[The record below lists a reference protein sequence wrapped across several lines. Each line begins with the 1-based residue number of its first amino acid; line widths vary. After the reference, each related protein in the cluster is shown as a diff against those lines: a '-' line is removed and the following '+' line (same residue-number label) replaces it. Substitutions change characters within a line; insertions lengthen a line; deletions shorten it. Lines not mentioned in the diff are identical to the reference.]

1 VDRTMRCK
9 WLGLWVGIVFFSV
22 PVSGAE
28 PETAKATPE
37 KLKLQEGF
45 HANLAYEYGGEAL
58 PAEQLKLLEGFQA
71 ELVYSVP
78 KEEQGSWVCLTDDPK
93 GRLIA
98 SDQYGGL
105 YRIDPGRGGSKTR
118 VERLDVDL
126 GHAQGLLYVYE
137 SLYVTVNRDVKKNN
151 RFNRDVGKNRT
162 VNGYVGEGSGFYR
175 LRDTNGDDRF
185 DEVKLLK
192 KFEGVGEHGPHA
204 IVLGP
209 DGKLYI
215 IAGNNTKI
223 PQPIADHSPHR
234 GWAEDLLLP
243 RQPDARGHATG
254 RMAPG
259 GWVARTDKDGREW
272 ELLCAGFRN
281 PYDLAFNEDGELFT
295 FDADMEWDTGTP
307 WYRPTRVLQVVSGGE
322 FGWRYGTGK
331 WPAYFPDSLPA
342 TVNIGLTSPTG
353 VTFGTGAKF
362 PAKYQQA
369 FYILDWS
376 YGTIYA
382 VHLQSR
388 GSSYEGSFEVFVSGK
403 PLPVTDVVINKTDG
417 AMYFTV
423 GGRRAQSGLYRVS
436 YPGYQADGAAAKQG
450 DTSGEEA
457 AAKARRLRRKL
468 ESYHGRVDGEAVDF
482 CWEYLNSAD
491 RHLRYA
497 ARIAIEHQPLGS
509 WKKRAF
515 KEKRIT
521 ASINALL
528 AVARVG
534 QSEDR
539 SVLFNRLW
547 KLPWS
552 TMNEEQTLEAIRVM
566 SLAIVRLGKPG
577 QQQADKLTAAL
588 DRMYPALSDTVNR
601 ELCRSLVYF
610 ESPTV
615 VTKTMELL
623 KKALT
628 QEDQMY
634 YVFILRNMKAG
645 WTEADRKGYFSWLS
659 TAHEKYKGGAS
670 FGGFLENIKADAL
683 QTMTPAEQ
691 VQLADVIEG
700 TEQVV
705 AAVMDKPRQ
714 YVHNW
719 QMQDFAGEL
728 GRVDRG
734 RSFAKGQE
742 AFRVAQCL
750 SCHRFQNEGGV
761 GGHDLTGAG
770 NRFSV
775 AELLESI
782 VHPSRVISDE
792 YQATQITLKKGDF
805 VIGRIENENDSTLVI
820 RTHPLAAETMEVSK
834 RDIVERTLSPISQ
847 MPVGLISILTREEVF
862 DLLAY
867 LRSGGN
873 PADPAFQKAH

>member
-1 VDRTMRCK
+1 MKCK
-9 WLGLWVGIVFFSV
+9 WLGLWVGVVFFCV
-22 PVSGAE
+22 PVYGAE
-28 PETAKATPE
+28 PDTSQATPE

-45 HANLAYEYGGEAL
+45 HADLAYEYGGEAL
-58 PAEQLKLLEGFQA
+58 PAEQLKLQEGFHA

-78 KEEQGSWVCLTDDPK
+78 KEEQGSWVSLTDDPK

-98 SDQYGGL
+98 SDQFGGL
-105 YRIDPGRGGSKTR
+105 YRIDPGRNGSKTR

-126 GHAQGLLYVYE
+126 GHAQGLLYVYD
-137 SLYVTVNRDVKKNN
+137 SLYVTVNGDVKK
-151 RFNRDVGKNRT
+151 DST
-162 VNGYVGEGSGFYR
+162 DNGYVGEGRGFYR
-175 LRDTNGDDRF
+175 LRDTNGDDQF
-185 DEVKLLK
+185 DEVKRLK
-192 KFEGVGEHGPHA
+192 KFEGGGEHGPHG

-209 DGKLYI
+209 DDKLYI

-223 PQPIADHSPHR
+223 PQPIAGHSPHR

-243 RQPDARGHATG
+243 RQPDARGHASG

-272 ELLCAGFRN
+272 ELMCAGFRN

-307 WYRPTRVLQVVSGGE
+307 WYRPTRVCHVVSGGE
-322 FGWRYGTGK
+322 FGWRFGTGK

-342 TVNIGLTSPTG
+342 VVDIGMTSPAG

-362 PAKYQQA
+362 PARYQRA

-376 YGTIYA
+376 YGKIYA
-382 VHLQSR
+382 VYLQSR
-388 GSSYEGSFEVFVSGK
+388 GSSYGGSFEVFVSGK

-436 YPGYQADGAAAKQG
+436 YPGYQAGGAVAKQG
-450 DTSGEEA
+450 DTSGGKA
-457 AAKARRLRRKL
+457 AAKARRLRRQL
-468 ESYHGRVDGEAVDF
+468 ESYHGRVDAKAVEF

-515 KEKRIT
+515 KERRMT

-534 QSEDR
+534 QNADR
-539 SVLFNRLW
+539 SKLFNRLLE
-547 KLPWS
+547 LPWS
-552 TMNEEQTLEAIRVM
+552 TMNEEQTLEALRVM
-566 SLAIVRLGKPG
+566 SLATVRLGQPE
-577 QQQADKLTAAL
+577 QQQVDKLTAAL
-588 DRMYPALSDTVNR
+588 DQLYPAPSGTVNR
-601 ELCRSLVYF
+601 ELCRLLVYF

-615 VTKTMELL
+615 VAKTMELL

-634 YVFILRNMKAG
+634 YVFILRNMNEG
-645 WTEADRKGYFSWLS
+645 WTEANRKGYFSWLS
-659 TAHEKYKGGAS
+659 TAGEKYKGGKS

-683 QTMTPAEQ
+683 ETLTPAEQ
-691 VQLADVIEG
+691 ADLADVIKG
-700 TEQVV
+700 TEQVAV
-705 AAVMDKPRQ
+705 AAMDRPRQ

-719 QMQDFAGEL
+719 QMQDFVGEL
-728 GRVDRG
+728 GLVDRG

-750 SCHRFQNEGGV
+750 SCHRFKNEGGAA
-761 GGHDLTGAG
+761 GHDLTGAG

-775 AELLESI
+775 VELLESI
-782 VHPSRVISDE
+782 VHPSKVISDQ
-792 YQATQITLKKGDF
+792 YQATEIALKKGDF
-805 VIGRIENENDSTLVI
+805 VIGRIEDENDTKLVI
-820 RTHPLAAETMEVSK
+820 RTHPLAAETMEVLK
-834 RDIVERTLSPISQ
+834 RDILERKPSAISQ
-847 MPVGLISILTREEVF
+847 MPVGLISILTRDEVF

-873 PADPAFQKAH
+873 PDDPAFQKAN

>member
-1 VDRTMRCK
+1 
-9 WLGLWVGIVFFSV
+9 L
-22 PVSGAE
+22 SGAE
-28 PETAKATPE
+28 PDASQATPE
-37 KLKLQEGF
+37 KSKVQEGF
-45 HANLAYEYGGEAL
+45 HADLKYEYGGEAL
-58 PAEQLKLLEGFQA
+58 PAQQLKLPEGFQA

-78 KEEQGSWVCLTDDPK
+78 KEEQGSWVSLTDDPK

-98 SDQYGGL
+98 SDQYGGI
-105 YRIDPGRGGSKTR
+105 YRIDPGRNGSKTR
-118 VERLDVDL
+118 VEKLDVDL
-126 GHAQGLLYVYE
+126 GHAQGLLYVYD
-137 SLYVTVNRDVKKNN
+137 SLYVMVNGDVKK
-151 RFNRDVGKNRT
+151 KNRT
-162 VNGYVGEGSGFYR
+162 NRDAGKDSRVNGYVGEGRGLYR
-175 LRDTNGDDRF
+175 LRDTNQDDQF

-192 KFEGVGEHGPHA
+192 KFEGGGEHGPHA

-209 DGKLYI
+209 EGKLYI

-223 PQPIADHSPHR
+223 PEPIADHSPHR

-243 RQPDARGHATG
+243 RQPDARGHATN

-259 GWVARTDKDGREW
+259 GWVARTDKDGQEW
-272 ELLCAGFRN
+272 ELICAGFRN

-295 FDADMEWDTGTP
+295 FDADMEWDVGTP
-307 WYRPTRVLQVVSGGE
+307 WYRPTRVCHVVSGGE
-322 FGWRYGTGK
+322 FGWRFGTGK
-331 WPAYFPDSLPA
+331 WPVYFPDSLPS
-342 TVNIGLTSPTG
+342 VVDIGLTSPTG

-362 PAKYQQA
+362 PQKYQRA

-382 VHLQSR
+382 VHLQSQ
-388 GSSYEGSFEVFVSGK
+388 GSSYGGSFEKFVTGK

-423 GGRRAQSGLYRVS
+423 GGRRAQSGLYRVT
-436 YPGYQADGAAAKQG
+436 YPGYQAKKSK
-450 DTSGEEA
+450 TNREEA
-457 AAKARRLRRKL
+457 AAEARRLRRQL
-468 ESYHGRVDGEAVDF
+468 ESFHGRVDEGAVDF
-482 CWEYLNSAD
+482 SWEYLNSKD

-515 KEKRIT
+515 KEKRMT

-534 QSEDR
+534 QSADR
-539 SVLFNRLW
+539 SKLFNRLV
-547 KLPWS
+547 KLPWPA
-552 TMNEEQTLEAIRVM
+552 MNEEQTLEALRVM

-588 DRMYPALSDTVNR
+588 NRLYPALSDTVNR
-601 ELCRSLVYF
+601 ELCRLLVYF
-610 ESPTV
+610 ESPAV
-615 VTKTMELL
+615 VAKTMELL

-634 YVFILRNMKAG
+634 YVFILRNIKAG
-645 WTEADRKGYFSWLS
+645 WTEADRKGYFGWLN
-659 TAHEKYKGGAS
+659 TANETYKGGKS
-670 FGGFLENIKADAL
+670 FGGFLDNIKKDAL
-683 QTMTPAEQ
+683 TTMTPAEQ
-691 VQLADVIEG
+691 AKLADVIEG

-705 AAVMDKPRQ
+705 VAVMDKPRQ

-719 QMQDFAGEL
+719 QMQDFAGAWGL
-728 GRVDRG
+728 VDRG

-750 SCHRFQNEGGV
+750 SCHRFKNEGGAA
-761 GGHDLTGAG
+761 GHDLTGAG

-792 YQATQITLKKGDF
+792 YQATEITLKKGDF
-805 VIGRIENENDSTLVI
+805 IIGRIEGEDDSKLVI

-834 RDIVERTLSPISQ
+834 EDIVERKLSPISQ

-873 PADPAFQKAH
+873 PDDPAFQKSN